1 MKPRSPETISY
12 TMSRIRGKNT
22 GIEMTLRKALYARGV
37 KARHNSKYIYG
48 HPDLS
53 WKGYKVVVFCDSE
66 FWHGYHF
73 EEQEKKIHSHQEYWI
88 PKIEHN
94 IARDAQVNDELTKEG
109 YTILRFWGQE
119 IEKDTAGCVEK
130 ILKTLKNKGYPL
142 N

>member
-53 WKGYKVVVFCDSE
+53 WKSYKVVVFCDSE
-66 FWHGYHF
+66 FWHGKNSLS
-73 EEQEKKIHSHQEYWI
+73 Q
-88 PKIEHN
+88 
-94 IARDAQVNDELTKEG
+94 
-109 YTILRFWGQE
+109 
-119 IEKDTAGCVEK
+119 
-130 ILKTLKNKGYPL
+130 KTTTYLWAS
-142 N
+142 